1 MGENYVV
8 SVWNY
13 VFLGFEVQQHT
24 RGFAKA
30 CRIACGLVEGRN
42 IIEE

>member
-1 MGENYVV
+1 MV
-8 SVWNY
+8 SVLND
-13 VFLGFEVQQHT
+13 VFPGLEGQRLT

-30 CRIACGLVEGRN
+30 CRIACGLAEGRN